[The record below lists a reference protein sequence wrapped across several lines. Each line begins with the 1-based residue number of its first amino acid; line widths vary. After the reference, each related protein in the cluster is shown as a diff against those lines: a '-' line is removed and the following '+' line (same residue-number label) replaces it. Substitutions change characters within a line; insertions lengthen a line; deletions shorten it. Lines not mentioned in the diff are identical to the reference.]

1 MVFAAKRRGR
11 VCSGA
16 ALAVLVAL
24 VALALFSCVDA
35 QSIIGRADK
44 LRDRVES
51 VVAVLCDS
59 SEVDCGRNDLRRS
72 VLKLALRKNFE
83 DGFRLRGRRK
93 LAQFDVQRV
102 LGRADRL
109 RESVGSALE
118 SLRSEMAGHAAGGL
132 LQQLITRQVVR
143 GEEDDGAELPNFTVF
158 AQNPAFYGS
167 SQDIPGGALTGTQ
180 DDGEGESDTSRPSL
194 TSTDADTDVGGA
206 ESLRESVGSAVT
218 ALCDDNECRDF
229 VASSSNYIDAI
240 TYYLAYDYAYSYY
253 WLRQRFP
260 ELGK

>member
-118 SLRSEMAGHAAGGL
+118 SLRSEMA
-132 LQQLITRQVVR
+132 V
-143 GEEDDGAELPNFTVF
+143 EEDLGSAADAAVSEL
-158 AQNPAFYGS
+158 
-167 SQDIPGGALTGTQ
+167 
-180 DDGEGESDTSRPSL
+180 
-194 TSTDADTDVGGA
+194 
-206 ESLRESVGSAVT
+206 ESVAERVVSTCSFLFSTCEFGERDCTPRQEEANG
-218 ALCDDNECRDF
+218 LCARF
-229 VASSSNYIDAI
+229 VFG
-240 TYYLAYDYAYSYY
+240 
-253 WLRQRFP
+253 R
-260 ELGK
+260 